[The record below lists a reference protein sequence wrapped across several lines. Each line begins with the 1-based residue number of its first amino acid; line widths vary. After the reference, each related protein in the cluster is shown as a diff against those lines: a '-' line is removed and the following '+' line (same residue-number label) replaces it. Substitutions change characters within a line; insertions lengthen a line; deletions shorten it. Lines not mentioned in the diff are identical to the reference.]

1 MTIKPSEK
9 KVRQSLFING
19 AIPRAVFGFFAS
31 LQLAIGTIA
40 ALMIILAVGTIIES
54 RFNADAARILVYDTP
69 WLTLILVVLVLNLA
83 CSAAD
88 RLPWKKKH
96 IGFVLTHLG
105 IIIIL
110 AGSLATQKA
119 AVDGQMS
126 MTEGSSGKWVTLKE
140 PMIYV
145 YSQAFKEERMTPFT
159 ERALRWKGKE
169 KIARFQSEDKK
180 AEIFLTQFYPNVKS
194 EEVWVKAEKGP
205 SAIRVSLWNNFVNV
219 TKWLADTPAARELP
233 LGPATLKWADAF
245 IEPVAAQQTAAIEIK
260 SENGAWSIPLPG
272 KNALPLEQS
281 FTDGAVVKVLSVYQY
296 AYVEENTLKEGLPP
310 AHADNPAAV
319 LEITKDG
326 KTEKHTVFAQFPDFP
341 TVHGKPDS
349 EFGFQVRYADP
360 RFVSSAERH
369 ELRFVSQPDGVYY
382 QIANKDQ
389 LTQGKVVV
397 GQEVQTGWMDL
408 KFKIEEVLPQAK
420 ADVNITP
427 LDDDDPSEAAVAAVK
442 LDIHGSQT
450 QSFWMTEGLQKS
462 LMVEG
467 GLFEMVYGRRQL
479 PLGFEVMLKDFRV
492 KFDPGTE
499 RPAAYESDVVVKDF
513 THGKSFEQTISM
525 NNPLVYRGFH
535 IYQAGYQQN
544 PDGTETSVFA
554 VARDPGIPMKYAGAA
569 IMVFG
574 ILLMFYTRAYSSR
587 NEKGLK

>member
-1 MTIKPSEK
+1 MAIKSSEK
-9 KVRQSLFING
+9 KVGQSLFLNG
-19 AIPRAVFGFFAS
+19 AIPRAVFRFFAS
-31 LQLAIGTIA
+31 LQLAIGTLS

-69 WLTLILVVLVLNLA
+69 WLTLILVILVLNLA

-88 RLPWKKKH
+88 RLPWQKKH

-126 MTEGSSGKWVTLKE
+126 MTEGSSGKWVTLRE

-145 YSQAFKEERMTPFT
+145 YSQAFKEERMLPMK

-169 KIARFQSEDKK
+169 KIAHFQSEDKK
-180 AEIFLTQFYPNVKS
+180 AEILLTQFYPNVKS
-194 EEVWVKAEKGP
+194 EEVWVPAEKGP
-205 SAIRVSLWNNFVNV
+205 AAIRVSLWNNFVNV

-233 LGPATLKWADAF
+233 LGPATLKWADSF
-245 IEPVAAQQTAAIEIK
+245 IEAAASPQTASIEIK
-260 SENGAWSIPLPG
+260 SENGSWAIPLPD
-272 KNALPLEQS
+272 KTALPFEQS
-281 FTDGAVVKVLSVYQY
+281 LAGGAAVKILSVYQY

-349 EFGFQVRYADP
+349 EFGFQARYADP
-360 RFVSSAERH
+360 RFVPSAERH

-382 QIANKDQ
+382 QVANKDQ

-420 ADVNITP
+420 ADVQITP

-479 PLGFEVMLKDFRV
+479 PLGFEVMLKDFRI

-525 NNPLVYRGFH
+525 NKPLVYRGFH

-544 PDGTETSVFA
+544 PDGTEASVFA

>member
-145 YSQAFKEERMTPFT
+145 YSQAFKEERMIPFT

-233 LGPATLKWADAF
+233 LGPATLRWADAF
-245 IEPVAAQQTAAIEIK
+245 IEPVAVQQTAAIEIK

-272 KNALPLEQS
+272 KNALPFEQS
-281 FTDGAVVKVLSVYQY
+281 FTDGAVVEVFSVYQY
-296 AYVEENTLKEGLPP
+296 AYV
-310 AHADNPAAV
+310 
-319 LEITKDG
+319 
-326 KTEKHTVFAQFPDFP
+326 
-341 TVHGKPDS
+341 
-349 EFGFQVRYADP
+349 
-360 RFVSSAERH
+360 
-369 ELRFVSQPDGVYY
+369 
-382 QIANKDQ
+382 
-389 LTQGKVVV
+389 
-397 GQEVQTGWMDL
+397 
-408 KFKIEEVLPQAK
+408 
-420 ADVNITP
+420 
-427 LDDDDPSEAAVAAVK
+427 
-442 LDIHGSQT
+442 
-450 QSFWMTEGLQKS
+450 
-462 LMVEG
+462 
-467 GLFEMVYGRRQL
+467 
-479 PLGFEVMLKDFRV
+479 
-492 KFDPGTE
+492 
-499 RPAAYESDVVVKDF
+499 
-513 THGKSFEQTISM
+513 
-525 NNPLVYRGFH
+525 
-535 IYQAGYQQN
+535 
-544 PDGTETSVFA
+544 
-554 VARDPGIPMKYAGAA
+554 
-569 IMVFG
+569 
-574 ILLMFYTRAYSSR
+574 
-587 NEKGLK
+587 